1 MNPSSNSGG
10 LGVPGTKP
18 GVIASGPSGD
28 DDKPKPI
35 VSGPDVSAQPNAS
48 MQPSSSVQPGGS
60 VQPNTSMQLSS
71 HVQPGGS
78 VQPGTSMQSTASV
91 QSAQQTTPTRFVQPN
106 TPAQPNMQPAMPTQ
120 PGISM
125 QSNTPTRPS
134 VFTRPGMPIRTISD
148 DPIILDN
155 SDGKRKSKRN
165 WIIGGILML
174 VVVTVVLAI
183 VMATRGGGG
192 SSSHNNGYTGTNGDF
207 YRYANYLLNGDDK
220 EISSLGGEY
229 DESREYA
236 AVKALEDKNVD
247 FFNKAKELWSGFYE
261 RIMNDDKMATTSRLY
276 GDTKEEN
283 ALLDF
288 LSKYVAVKD
297 YWVEESILGLYY
309 DNGKDKDKALNLIKE
324 NYAELK
330 NTVYEFGMNYANAA
344 EEAVIATLN
353 LYDAYDA
360 LGCMTNEDDAC
371 IERNSTA
378 LSAVSDAYATSV
390 ENMQNNDLEI
400 LDELREM
407 MRICYQIERDFSLD
421 NNWIIE
427 EYKDEDGNE
436 K

>member
-48 MQPSSSVQPGGS
+48 MQPSS
-60 VQPNTSMQLSS
+60 L
-71 HVQPGGS
+71 VQPGGS
-78 VQPGTSMQSTASV
+78 VQPGASMQSMASV
-91 QSAQQTTPTRFVQPN
+91 QSAQQTMPTQSVQPNILTQPN
-106 TPAQPNMQPAMPTQ
+106 TPAQPNMRPVMPTQ
-120 PGISM
+120 PGVSM

-134 VFTRPGMPIRTISD
+134 VFTRPGMPIRTTSD

-174 VVVTVVLAI
+174 VAVVTVVLAI

-192 SSSHNNGYTGTNGDF
+192 GSHNNGYTGTNGDF